1 MQDRN
6 WLGRSLAGTI
16 AGFVAVS
23 LMCAAAAVA
32 EETAATDDTSA
43 QAAVGEEASGPNRG
57 RLSIALSNDFTTAY
71 FFRGIMQERHGFIW
85 EPTLELSM
93 NLYAG
98 DGALSSVDVGF
109 GIWASYHDEK
119 TLNDGNGAESL
130 YEVDYYPS
138 LTLAWSNGLETSLT
152 YYFYTSPNGAFD
164 TIQQIDL
171 GVAYDD
177 SELLGAFALSP
188 YATLSFET
196 DKTSFGT
203 TKRGGYVEFGVE
215 PAVEVSLPYDEA
227 GRYPLTLSLPAAIG
241 MSLYHYYDDG
251 VDNDAFGFGDIGV
264 HAGIPLAFI
273 PEDFGSWSVRTCVDV
288 LFLSDTLEAANN
300 GDEVFAI
307 WFSGVEVDY

>member
-1 MQDRN
+1 MRDRN
-6 WLGRSLAGTI
+6 WLGRSFAGTT
-16 AGFVAVS
+16 AGLIVVS
-23 LMCAAAAVA
+23 LLWAAAASA
-32 EETAATDDTSA
+32 EEAAASGDPSAETAASA
-43 QAAVGEEASGPNRG
+43 ENSGPNQG
-57 RLSIALSNDFTTAY
+57 RLSLSLSNDFTTAY
-71 FFRGIMQERHGFIW
+71 FFRGILQERHGFIW

-98 DGALSSVDVGF
+98 DGALASVDLGV

-138 LTLAWSNGLETSLT
+138 LTLGWSNGLETSLT

-171 GVAYDD
+171 ELAWDD

-188 YATLSFET
+188 YATFSFET

-203 TKRGGYVEFGVE
+203 TKKGGYVELGVE
-215 PAVEVSLPYDEA
+215 PAVEVSLPSDEA
-227 GRYPLTLSLPAAIG
+227 GRYPVTLSLPAAIG

-251 VDNDAFGFGDIGV
+251 IDNDTFGFGVIGAHV
-264 HAGIPLAFI
+264 GVPLAFV

-307 WFSGVEVDY
+307 WTSGISMDY